1 MSTATQETQLAA
13 RVRERLARHHPGASV
28 GELTV
33 LPGGH
38 SGLTYSVAAGDAR
51 YVIKAVPPGQRPVGR
66 NDVLRQAR
74 VLGALAGSTVP
85 VPGIVAVDETEPAWF
100 AMDFAAGE
108 AVEPVLDE
116 HEVPDATARARM
128 LEITGV
134 LRRLHTTDVDTPG
147 LGAPAPLDAAGE
159 LERWS
164 RTLHAVPSELRPG
177 GEELLARLAGD
188 VPRSL
193 PPVLLHGDFRLGNV
207 LCVDERA
214 VAVVDWGDLERRRP
228 ADRPRLVPALRR
240 PPQLPPGLGHPVPGP
255 APARPKLME
264 TYRAG
269 RPAPPRH
276 GLVPGTRP
284 HEDGRDH
291 GPQSA
296 PPPRGQAPRPGPGT
310 PAAHHRRD
318 DPHGTRH
325 PRLIAPLNR
334 SKRGFRILAP
344 RE

>member
-1 MSTATQETQLAA
+1 MSTATQGTQLAA
-13 RVRERLARHHPGASV
+13 RVRERLARHHPGAPV

-38 SGLTYSVAAGDAR
+38 SGLTYSVTAGDAR

-85 VPGIVAVDETEPAWF
+85 VPGVVAVDKTEPAWF

-116 HEVPDATARARM
+116 HEVPAATARARM

-164 RTLHAVPSELRPG
+164 RTLHAVPAELRPG
-177 GEELLARLAGD
+177 GEELLARLADD

-214 VAVVDWGDLERRRP
+214 VAVVDWEIWSVGDPRIDLGWFLLF
-228 ADRPRLVPALRR
+228 ADHRNFPR
-240 PPQLPPGLGHPVPGP
+240 LGHPVPGLP
-255 APARPKLME
+255 GETELMD
-264 TYRAG
+264 TYRDG
-269 RPAPPRH
+269 RPALPAMDWFRALGRMKMAAIMGHNLRRHREGKHHDPDQERLPPTIAAMIR
-276 GLVPGTRP
+276 TA
-284 HEDGRDH
+284 RD
-291 GPQSA
+291 
-296 PPPRGQAPRPGPGT
+296 
-310 PAAHHRRD
+310 
-318 DPHGTRH
+318 
-325 PRLIAPLNR
+325 
-334 SKRGFRILAP
+334 ILG
-344 RE
+344 